1 MEDNNKQFADDL
13 QTDLDEGRILEWAEV
28 YALDAVSEEE
38 RTTIEV
44 YISAAA
50 QDLRTAFNE
59 RVRQARET
67 ATAAYATDVA
77 DPPADLLDRIMARL
91 PEHEIER
98 PATQAGPASAA
109 APAGAQDELA
119 LRRHRKESRPST
131 GRRLL
136 IGAAAAAAIAIGS
149 VTVAQNL
156 PDPSLQEQ
164 VVEASDVRSERLEIP
179 AGGTAEVAL
188 SESVGAAVVTLHDVP
203 APPPGKVYQMWRL
216 PESGS
221 APESVGTMTGED
233 VSDTQSTVLEDFGD
247 YSAVAIT
254 VEPEGGSESPT
265 LPIIAQIPL
274 DA

>member
-1 MEDNNKQFADDL
+1 MEDSNKQFADDL
-13 QTDLDEGRILEWAEV
+13 QTDLDQDRILEWAEV

-50 QDLRTAFNE
+50 EDDRNAFNE

-67 ATAAYATDVA
+67 ATAAYATDLA
-77 DPPADLLDRIMARL
+77 DPPADLLERIMALL
-91 PEHEIER
+91 PGHAAEPGHAPS
-98 PATQAGPASAA
+98 PA
-109 APAGAQDELA
+109 AGAPESAGGDELA
-119 LRRHRKESRPST
+119 AHRHRKQPRPSST
-131 GRRLL
+131 RRWL
-136 IGAAAAAAIAIGS
+136 IGAAAAAVIGIGS
-149 VTVAQNL
+149 VTVAQNAL
-156 PDPSLQEQ
+156 EPSMQDQ
-164 VVEASDVRSERLEIP
+164 VVQATDVRNANLDIP
-179 AGGTAEVAL
+179 AGGTAELAL
-188 SESVGAAVVTLHDVP
+188 SESVGAAVVTLHNVP

-233 VSDTQSTVLEDFGD
+233 VSDTESTVLEGIDG

-254 VEPEGGSESPT
+254 VEPEGGSQTPT
-265 LPIIAQIPL
+265 MPIIAQIPF

>member
-1 MEDNNKQFADDL
+1 MEDSNKQFADDL

-50 QDLRTAFNE
+50 QDVRTAFNE

-67 ATAAYATDVA
+67 ATEAYATDVA
-77 DPPADLLDRIMARL
+77 EPPADLLDRIMARL

-98 PATQAGPASAA
+98 PAVQAGSAA
-109 APAGAQDELA
+109 PAGAGAQDELA

-164 VVEASDVRSERLEIP
+164 VVEASDVRSESLEIP

-188 SESVGAAVVTLHDVP
+188 SESVGAAVVTLQNVP

-233 VSDTQSTVLEDFGD
+233 VSDTQTTVLKDFDG

-254 VEPEGGSESPT
+254 VEPEGGSEAPT
-265 LPIIAQIPL
+265 MPIIAEIPL
-274 DA
+274 GA

>member
-50 QDLRTAFNE
+50 QDVRTAFNE

-91 PEHEIER
+91 PEHEIEQ
-98 PATQAGPASAA
+98 PAARAGSTAAS
-109 APAGAQDELA
+109 AGAQDELA

-131 GRRLL
+131 GRRWL

-156 PDPSLQEQ
+156 TDPSLQEQ
-164 VVEASDVRSERLEIP
+164 VVEASDVRSESLEIP

-188 SESVGAAVVTLHDVP
+188 SESVGAAVVTLQNVP

-221 APESVGTMTGED
+221 APESVGTMTGEQ
-233 VSDTQSTVLEDFGD
+233 VSDSQTTVLKDFDD